1 MFVFYVFFNPTLP
14 LAITCSFAGFS
25 KASILY
31 RLLVKYVTRIIKV
44 PKSHQGLCENTQMC
58 QSLAYR

>member
-1 MFVFYVFFNPTLP
+1 MLFFYPTLP

-25 KASILY
+25 KASVLY
-31 RLLVKYVTRIIKV
+31 RLLVKYVTRTIKV

-58 QSLAYR
+58 QSSADR